1 MKFLI
6 DVNLS
11 PRLALQLNESG
22 HDAVHGVDLGLEVAT
37 DETVL
42 ERART
47 EGRIVVS
54 ADSDFGTIF
63 ARTRSTS
70 PSVLFFRRGVGRRV
84 EEIAALITENLELM
98 EEPLREGSV
107 VVLGEGSVRIRQ
119 LPIL

>member
-1 MKFLI
+1 
-6 DVNLS
+6 
-11 PRLALQLNESG
+11 
-22 HDAVHGVDLGLEVAT
+22 
-37 DETVL
+37 
-42 ERART
+42 
-47 EGRIVVS
+47 VS